1 VSQRKVGEECC
12 ELEAF
17 NKAAERKVGMG
28 WRKALRKLGKGVLGT
43 VGGIGVG
50 VTGLYNLDEGSRR
63 QIIFWKGAL
72 PIFVHYRWTERQVS
86 GLSEYE
92 QSLAFNVLHDLYATE
107 VHDLT
112 LSLQGFF
119 LKNAQLVS
127 TRDDFVPPQYLA
139 WCKQMCDQVPSE
151 LSDAEARRL
160 VEQRL
165 GVGDIFDVFSEWV
178 ASPVAAASIGQ
189 VHKARLR
196 STGEYVA
203 VKVQYP
209 GMEAKF
215 RSDIAT
221 VIRFCRL
228 AMPQHVAGLEQI
240 EKHFDTEFDYTL
252 EAQNL
257 RVVGDNVNAVFG
269 KRVVV
274 PRPIASLC
282 RPEVLVMEWLDGEK
296 LDSAVKRQYE
306 RIAARQG
313 KTLAE
318 FEAEHRRKLETG
330 VSELHSLE
338 QEQRTHTL
346 IKIML
351 RVSDVVR
358 NVGALMYNS
367 TLGWL
372 PWTPVLSYHWSE
384 MPVNLSS
391 VLKLLLQVHAHEM
404 LIDGAFNADPH
415 PGNIM
420 LLTNGKLGLVDY
432 GQVKHVDKPF
442 RKHYA
447 RLQKALLAD
456 DKAEVV
462 RIAREDLGLKTKYSK
477 DDVTY
482 RYMAF
487 WHDRDTQDVTQGLNL
502 QAFQDEM
509 EALDPLAELSGDL
522 VMATRVS
529 VLLRGMGLAFGVRLK
544 FSECI
549 DPVVEQALELWR
561 DVE

>member
-1 VSQRKVGEECC
+1 
-12 ELEAF
+12 
-17 NKAAERKVGMG
+17 MG

-107 VHDLT
+107 VRDLT

>member
-1 VSQRKVGEECC
+1 VGEECC

-107 VHDLT
+107 VRDLT